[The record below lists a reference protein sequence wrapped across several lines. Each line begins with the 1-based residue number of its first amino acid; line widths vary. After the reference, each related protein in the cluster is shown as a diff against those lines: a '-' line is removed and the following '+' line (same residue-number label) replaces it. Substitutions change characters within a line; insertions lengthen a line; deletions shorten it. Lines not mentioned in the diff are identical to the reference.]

1 VDDFTFDA
9 VARAIAAGASRRQAL
24 RLVAAGALA
33 AWLSGRA
40 SAAPARQGCD
50 AGLTDCTGAGTC
62 TSLADDPSNCG
73 ACGNVCASGVCAGG
87 TCTQVGC
94 AEGLTDCTGG
104 GICTSLLVDANN
116 CGACGTVCPSGV
128 CDAGVCV
135 AAGCGAGLTFCDASG
150 ACADLSVDPNNC
162 GACGTVCPSGVCEA
176 GVCADAA
183 ACEAGLTL
191 CGDVGICV
199 DLLSDPG
206 NCGTCGAACPSGTCI
221 KGVCTPLTC
230 EAGLTYCEAAGA
242 CVDLASD
249 ASHCGACDVDC
260 ATAGGTGA
268 ATVACQ
274 SGVCVQTA
282 CDVGLTNCSGGL
294 ECTDVTTDPNNCGA
308 CGTVCPSGACTSG
321 VCAESTTTPATP
333 AAQDAG
339 ADRPRRDR
347 SGRTQEAAPASGSA
361 GNAAKPA
368 KPAKVKQPKVKQVTD
383 GPEPVL
389 AWPFDPEAGQW
400 TIVNGYRGEGEH
412 AAPAANRR
420 NSALFAF
427 DFAVCRAED
436 VDEQD
441 GTCELGPAPGS
452 SAADADEPGWDTQAT
467 RGANVLSPVDG
478 TVVWTAEPDAPCQSV
493 GIEIKG
499 HPGYRLALLNVEGAP
514 KLGEAVKLGKRI
526 GKVAKGGCEGGD
538 RLHMALYKPQ
548 AGAADDPEEGREGAP
563 FAGQWAI
570 DRCDYPD
577 DKKTANQYR
586 GELVPCPEGQTT
598 PATPTP

>member
-1 VDDFTFDA
+1 MDDFTFDA

-33 AWLSGRA
+33 AWLPGRA

-104 GICTSLLVDANN
+104 GICTSLFVDANN

-191 CGDVGICV
+191 CGDVGVCV

-242 CVDLASD
+242 CSTSPRMPLTAARATSTARLPAVPVPQRSPAR
-249 ASHCGACDVDC
+249 AAFACRR
-260 ATAGGTGA
+260 
-268 ATVACQ
+268 
-274 SGVCVQTA
+274 
-282 CDVGLTNCSGGL
+282 
-294 ECTDVTTDPNNCGA
+294 
-308 CGTVCPSGACTSG
+308 
-321 VCAESTTTPATP
+321 PATRVSPTAP
-333 AAQDAG
+333 AVSNAPTWRPTRTTVEPVARSARAG
-339 ADRPRRDR
+339 RAPVASVPSRPRPQPRPLPRTLATDRPRRDR

-361 GNAAKPA
+361 RRTQRSPGASRPRSSSRRSNRS
-368 KPAKVKQPKVKQVTD
+368 TE

-436 VDEQD
+436 VDEAD
-441 GTCELGPAPGS
+441 GTCELGPAP
-452 SAADADEPGWDTQAT
+452 
-467 RGANVLSPVDG
+467 
-478 TVVWTAEPDAPCQSV
+478 
-493 GIEIKG
+493 
-499 HPGYRLALLNVEGAP
+499 
-514 KLGEAVKLGKRI
+514 
-526 GKVAKGGCEGGD
+526 AK
-538 RLHMALYKPQ
+538 
-548 AGAADDPEEGREGAP
+548 
-563 FAGQWAI
+563 
-570 DRCDYPD
+570 
-577 DKKTANQYR
+577 
-586 GELVPCPEGQTT
+586 
-598 PATPTP
+598 